1 MTLLH
6 FFAFVNSLLFL
17 VKIFIF
23 YWQKLAKKV
32 DVWQGASETT
42 TKLDAENDEADVI
55 RDDPETQTDL
65 DQMLSSE
72 VRDTRRESG
81 VSGDDKP
88 THDAKVGTLCAL
100 FCISLRMLCF
110 SFHKLHGWIVLQ
122 KVVSQFPKV

>member
-1 MTLLH
+1 M
-6 FFAFVNSLLFL
+6 AEVGE
-17 VKIFIF
+17 
-23 YWQKLAKKV
+23 QKV
-32 DVWQGASETT
+32 DVWQGASETI
-42 TKLDAENDEADVI
+42 TKLDAENHEADVI

-72 VRDTRRESG
+72 VQDTRKESG
-81 VSGDDKP
+81 ISGDDKP
-88 THDAKVGTLCAL
+88 THDGKVGTLYAS